1 MTRTREHLVWV
12 TSAGCARDH
21 AVIAKTLAES
31 SRANA
36 EVVAQ
41 CGERFWPAPLIADPA
56 PVCRRCVRYVR
67 SCREGGRAGELDRE
81 GVIGRWLTTVFGR
94 ARRLITRA
102 DAVSPDVR
110 TAHAP
115 SRERHP

>member
-1 MTRTREHLVWV
+1 MTGTREHLVWV

-21 AVIAKTLAES
+21 VVIAARLAES

-36 EVVAQ
+36 EVLAQ

-56 PVCRRCVRYVR
+56 PSCSHCVRYVR
-67 SCREGGRAGELDRE
+67 ACREGGRAGDRHRE
-81 GVIGRWLTTVFGR
+81 GVIGRWLT
-94 ARRLITRA
+94 
-102 DAVSPDVR
+102 AVGKAHHGIVKTDDR
-110 TAHAP
+110 TAHGP